1 MIRPI
6 KFSKEICQNIG
17 DTITVLLKYQEFN
30 PPEEL
35 PIVGFGDDGDDRTL
49 VYADF
54 TGKAYTDEDVT
65 GTTDECVCICDYE
78 GDVVLNNGI
87 VLLFGEDG
95 FQSTNIPY
103 DLSVPGN
110 DVLMAN
116 EINALLAGNGTF
128 SIVDNG
134 GFPNWTI
141 TITGT
146 SIDFTSIDEWRLVT
160 DPPINIQA
168 LEQSNCTKGPNP
180 NG

>member
-1 MIRPI
+1 MIRLLELA
-6 KFSKEICQNIG
+6 KEICENIG
-17 DTITVLLKYQEFN
+17 DSLTVTLINPDEN
-30 PPEEL
+30 PPDTL
-35 PIVGFGDDGDDRTL
+35 PIVGFKDGDRTK

-54 TGKAYTDEDVT
+54 TGKDYTDEDITSVLN
-65 GTTDECVCICDYE
+65 ECECLCDYQ

-110 DVLMAN
+110 DVLMSN

-160 DPPINIQA
+160 DPPINIQP
-168 LEQSNCTKGPNP
+168 LEQVSCTKGPKVI
-180 NG
+180 